1 MGGSASSQCGLCVNG
16 GDVTLVGFE
25 EGLER
30 LSRVVLDAAGGGE
43 CWLERIG
50 AGVVALLGFLDD
62 EPLWGGVLVL
72 EQPYGLPFEG
82 ALAGECVRRV
92 HGALGVVLEEGRGEV
107 IVGADINPSTALIAE
122 LVTLGGLSLIRASML
137 RRPNTPLVDLAPLLM
152 SSIVVPYLGA
162 GAAKADHRGCV
173 DRAVAAKSGM
183 PARAAVVPIRPQ
195 PHALLAL
202 NVLASAPFSS
212 NPELAAAV
220 GMDSKQVSKA
230 LRLFEQ
236 RGLVENA
243 CSGLA
248 PREPNAWLLTLYGH
262 RILELIAQSF
272 AAAGRRESTAPP
284 TRVRRRL
291 AARSAGNGARRGGSV
306 A

>member
-62 EPLWGGVLVL
+62 EPSWGGVLVL

-152 SSIVVPYLGA
+152 SSIVVPYLGP
-162 GAAKADHRGCV
+162 GAVKADLRGCV
-173 DRAVAAKSGM
+173 DRAAAAVSEV

-195 PHALLAL
+195 PHSLLAL

-262 RILELIAQSF
+262 RILELITDSF
-272 AAAGRRESTAPP
+272 VAAGRKEHDGLPKRAP
-284 TRVRRRL
+284 RRL
-291 AARSAGNGARRGGSV
+291 ARRSGAQGARQAREV

>member
-1 MGGSASSQCGLCVNG
+1 
-16 GDVTLVGFE
+16 
-25 EGLER
+25 LER

-50 AGVVALLGFLDD
+50 AGVLALLGFLDD

-82 ALAGECVRRV
+82 GLAGECVRRV
-92 HGALGVVLEEGRGEV
+92 HRALGVVLEEGRGEV

-137 RRPNTPLVDLAPLLM
+137 RRPNTPLVELAPLLM
-152 SSIVVPYLGA
+152 SSIVVPYLGR
-162 GAAKADHRGCV
+162 GAVKADRRGGV
-173 DRAVAAKSGM
+173 DHAEAAVSEV

-195 PHALLAL
+195 PHSLLVL
-202 NVLASAPFSS
+202 RLLASAPLSG
-212 NPELAAAV
+212 NPEIGLAT
-220 GMDSKQVSKA
+220 GMASKQASKA

-236 RGLVENA
+236 RGLIENA
-243 CSGLA
+243 RSGLA
-248 PREPNAWLLTLYGH
+248 PREPNAWLLTPYGD

-272 AAAGRRESTAPP
+272 AAAVKEDDSLPKRAP
-284 TRVRRRL
+284 RI
-291 AARSAGNGARRGGSV
+291 AARTAARKLRPAGRV

>member
-1 MGGSASSQCGLCVNG
+1 
-16 GDVTLVGFE
+16 
-25 EGLER
+25 LER
-30 LSRVVLDAAGGGE
+30 LSRVVVDAAGGGE
-43 CWLERIG
+43 CWLGRIG

-82 ALAGECVRRV
+82 ALASECVRRV
-92 HGALGVVLEEGRGEV
+92 HRALGVVLEEGRGEV
-107 IVGADINPSTALIAE
+107 IVGADINPSTALVAE

-137 RRPNTPLVDLAPLLM
+137 RQPNTPLVDLAPLLM
-152 SSIVVPYLGA
+152 SSIVVPYLGP
-162 GAAKADHRGCV
+162 GAAKADHRGSI
-173 DRAVAAKSGM
+173 DRAAAAGEV

-195 PHALLAL
+195 PHTLLAL
-202 NVLASAPFSS
+202 NVLASAPFLS

-220 GMDSKQVSKA
+220 GLDSKRVSKA

-236 RGLVENA
+236 RGLIENA
-243 CSGLA
+243 RSGLA
-248 PREPNAWLLTLYGH
+248 SREPNAWLLTLYGH

-284 TRVRRRL
+284 TRVP
-291 AARSAGNGARRGGSV
+291 RRGPPATTPAELG
-306 A
+306 AFA